1 MKSFVK
7 DKKLKLK
14 SKILKA
20 LLGKW
25 YTSSLVMIEYQRK
38 YNKNNNLIF

>member
-25 YTSSLVMIEYQRK
+25 YTSSLVM
-38 YNKNNNLIF
+38 NNHQFDSDRGLYE